1 MNKPLNQANSSKSW
15 LSLQTIVLL
24 AIAWSVLA
32 LLSALFFSLPVADA
46 EGVFRRSEG
55 YIISTYIFQSVAYL
69 AAAIL
74 CFRNLLSPSIMSGR
88 SLWLGV
94 GFGMLSYL
102 LGNLILAYWEL
113 ILKQEATNV
122 SPADLFFIATY
133 LFIGGGMVSAL
144 TGRRL
149 NLERWQWGLVG
160 VIALVGISLGIWVST
175 SGNPTTSADVT
186 NVPGWAAVLEE
197 SVSLFYTVADV
208 LLLIIATMLLLTFW
222 GGRFSQSWLAIA
234 LAVFSLYIGDVW
246 FSYAQNHIENY
257 QSGALLEVFWVFSG
271 VLFAISAALEY
282 EISSRSR
289 REKRGRRR
297 A

>member
-1 MNKPLNQANSSKSW
+1 MNKPLNQLNSSKSW
-15 LSLQTIVLL
+15 LSLQTIVLV

-46 EGVFRRSEG
+46 DGVVRRSEG
-55 YIISTYIFQSVAYL
+55 YIISTYIFQTVAYL
-69 AAAIL
+69 GAAIL
-74 CFRNLLSPSIMSGR
+74 CFRNLLSPTIMSGR
-88 SLWLGV
+88 SLWLGI

-102 LGNLILAYWEL
+102 LGNLILAYWEI

-149 NLERWQWGLVG
+149 NLERWQWGLVA
-160 VIALVGISLGIWVST
+160 VIAIVGISLGIWVST
-175 SGNPTTSADVT
+175 SGNQVNTPVA
-186 NVPGWAAVLEE
+186 NAPGWAAVLEE

>member
-1 MNKPLNQANSSKSW
+1 MNRPLNQLNSSKSW
-15 LSLQTIVLL
+15 LSLQTIILL
-24 AIAWSVLA
+24 AIFWSVLA
-32 LLSALFFSLPVADA
+32 LLAALFFSVPVADA
-46 EGVFRRSEG
+46 QGVFRRSEV
-55 YIISTYIFQSVAYL
+55 YVISTYIFQAVAYL
-69 AAAIL
+69 GAAIL
-74 CFRNLLSPSIMSGR
+74 SFRNLLSPTIMSGR
-88 SLWLGV
+88 SLWLGI

-102 LGNLILAYWEL
+102 LGTLILAYWEL

-122 SPADLFFIATY
+122 SPADLFSIASY

-149 NLERWQWGLVG
+149 NLERWQWGLVT
-160 VIALVGISLGIWVST
+160 VIAIFSISLGIWVST
-175 SGNPTTSADVT
+175 SANPATSAVA
-186 NVPGWAAVLEE
+186 NIPGWAAVLEE
-197 SVSLFYTVADV
+197 SVALFYTVADV

-271 VLFAISAALEY
+271 VLFAVSAALEY

>member
-1 MNKPLNQANSSKSW
+1 MNRPFNELDSSKFK

-24 AIAWSVLA
+24 AIAWSVMA

-46 EGVFRRSEG
+46 DGVFRRSEG
-55 YIISTYIFQSVAYL
+55 YVICTYVFQWVAYL
-69 AAAIL
+69 GAAIL

-88 SLWLGV
+88 SLWLGI
-94 GFGMLSYL
+94 GFGMLSSL
-102 LGNLILAYWEL
+102 LGNLILAYWEI
-113 ILKQEATNV
+113 ILNQPATNL
-122 SPADLFFIATY
+122 SPADLFSIANY

-144 TGRRL
+144 TGRKL
-149 NLERWQWGLVG
+149 NLERWQWGLVA
-160 VIALVGISLGIWVST
+160 VIAIVGISLGIWVST
-175 SGNPTTSADVT
+175 SAQQTASAVD
-186 NVPGWAAVLEE
+186 NLPKWAAALEE

>member
-1 MNKPLNQANSSKSW
+1 MNKPLNQLNSFKSW
-15 LSLQTIVLL
+15 LSLQTIVLV
-24 AIAWSVLA
+24 AIVWSVLA

-55 YIISTYIFQSVAYL
+55 YIIGTYIFQAIAYWG
-69 AAAIL
+69 AAIL
-74 CFRNLLSPSIMSGR
+74 CFRNLLSPSIMSVR
-88 SLWLGV
+88 SLWLGI

-102 LGNLILAYWEL
+102 LGKLILAYWEI
-113 ILKQEATNV
+113 ILQQEATNV

-149 NLERWQWGLVG
+149 NLERWQWGLVT
-160 VIALVGISLGIWVST
+160 VIAIVGISLSIWVSA
-175 SGNPTTSADVT
+175 SATTTPAVA
-186 NVPGWAAVLEE
+186 NVPVWAAVLEE
-197 SVSLFYTVADV
+197 SVALFYTVADV

-271 VLFAISAALEY
+271 VLFAVSAALEC

>member
-1 MNKPLNQANSSKSW
+1 MNKPLNQSNSSKSW
-15 LSLQTIVLL
+15 LSLQTVVLL

-32 LLSALFFSLPVADA
+32 LLSALFFSLPIADA
-46 EGVFRRSEG
+46 NGVFRRSEA
-55 YIISTYIFQSVAYL
+55 YIISTYVFQWLAYL

-74 CFRNLLSPSIMSGR
+74 CFRNWLSPSIMSGR
-88 SLWLGV
+88 SLWLGI

-113 ILKQEATNV
+113 VLKQEATNV

-149 NLERWQWGLVG
+149 NLERWQWVLVG
-160 VIALVGISLGIWVST
+160 IIALVGISLGIWVST
-175 SGNPTTSADVT
+175 SGSPANTEVAS
-186 NVPGWAAVLEE
+186 VPAWATVLEE

-257 QSGALLEVFWVFSG
+257 QSGAFLEVFWVFSG

>member
-1 MNKPLNQANSSKSW
+1 MNRPLNQLNSSKSW
-15 LSLQTIVLL
+15 LSLQTIILV
-24 AIAWSVLA
+24 AIVWSILA

-46 EGVFRRSEG
+46 QGVFRRSEG
-55 YIISTYIFQSVAYL
+55 YVISTYIFQAVAYL
-69 AAAIL
+69 GAAIL

-88 SLWLGV
+88 SLWLGI

-122 SPADLFFIATY
+122 SPADLFFIASY
-133 LFIGGGMVSAL
+133 LFVGGGMVSSL

-149 NLERWQWGLVG
+149 NLERWQWGLVT
-160 VIALVGISLGIWVST
+160 IMAIFGISLGIWVST
-175 SGNPTTSADVT
+175 SANSATSAVA
-186 NVPGWAAVLEE
+186 NVPGWAAVLED
-197 SVSLFYTVADV
+197 SVALFYTVADV

-271 VLFAISAALEY
+271 VLFAVSAALEY

>member
-1 MNKPLNQANSSKSW
+1 MNRLNQLNSSKSW
-15 LSLQTIVLL
+15 LSLQTIILI
-24 AIAWSVLA
+24 AIVWSVLA
-32 LLSALFFSLPVADA
+32 LLSALFFSVPVADA
-46 EGVFRRSEG
+46 QGVFRRSEG
-55 YIISTYIFQSVAYL
+55 YVISTYIFQAVAYL
-69 AAAIL
+69 GAAIL

-88 SLWLGV
+88 SLWLGI

-122 SPADLFFIATY
+122 SPADLFFIASY

-149 NLERWQWGLVG
+149 NLERWQWGLVA
-160 VIALVGISLGIWVST
+160 VIAIFGISLGIWVST
-175 SGNPTTSADVT
+175 SATATSAVA
-186 NVPGWAAVLEE
+186 NVPGWAAVLED
-197 SVSLFYTVADV
+197 SVALFYTVADV

-271 VLFAISAALEY
+271 VLFAVSAALEY

>member
-1 MNKPLNQANSSKSW
+1 MNKPLNQLNSSKSW
-15 LSLQTIVLL
+15 LSLQTIVLV

-46 EGVFRRSEG
+46 DGIVRRSEG
-55 YIISTYIFQSVAYL
+55 YIISTYIFQTVAYL
-69 AAAIL
+69 GAAIL
-74 CFRNLLSPSIMSGR
+74 CFRNLLSPTIMSGR
-88 SLWLGV
+88 SLWLGI

-102 LGNLILAYWEL
+102 LGNLILAYWEI

-149 NLERWQWGLVG
+149 NLERWQWGLVA
-160 VIALVGISLGIWVST
+160 VIAIVGISLGIWVST
-175 SGNPTTSADVT
+175 SGNQVNTPVANAS
-186 NVPGWAAVLEE
+186 GWAAVLEE
-197 SVSLFYTVADV
+197 SVSLFYTIADV